1 MNMKRF
7 SASPDSS
14 DVRASAC
21 PEEEPPPKR
30 KQIYS
35 KEFQEMLDKLD
46 HEELGE
52 DDADSEDVGLMG
64 FGGCGEKKRRLNVDQ
79 VKALERSFEKEN
91 KLEPERKSR
100 LAEEL
105 GLQPRQVAIW
115 FQNRRA
121 RWKTKQLERDYGVL
135 KNDYDS
141 LRADYDFLDQ
151 ENKSLLSQL
160 MELKTKPKQQDR
172 AAENNPDNDFHVP
185 VEEECPASGSVV
197 VVVKPQFG
205 YGSEMDAS
213 SNIDDCSDALIKEE
227 TLEEEGEEPNPTKT
241 ATDTVMPMP
250 SPASVSY
257 LNQNNTSTAS
267 SGSSCTTSMFSWF
280 QGWDSRGPTSGTT
293 GKAAYT
299 HAYPRAN
306 VEEQHHG
313 WLNFFSVDQAPTL
326 HCYFTE
332 GDEK

>member
-7 SASPDSS
+7 CASPGSS
-14 DVRASAC
+14 HVWPSVC
-21 PEEEPPPKR
+21 PEEKPPLKR

-46 HEELGE
+46 QEELGE
-52 DDADSEDVGLMG
+52 DEADADNAGLFG
-64 FGGCGEKKRRLNVDQ
+64 FGGGAEKKRRLSVDQ

-91 KLEPERKSR
+91 KLEPERKNR

-121 RWKTKQLERDYGVL
+121 RWKTKQLERDYGML
-135 KNDYDS
+135 KSDYDS
-141 LRADYDFLDQ
+141 LRVDYDSLDQ

-160 MELKTKPKQQDR
+160 TELKGKLKQQAR
-172 AAENNPDNDFHVP
+172 VAENNPESDRQV
-185 VEEECPASGSVV
+185 VAEEECPVSGSVV

-205 YGSEMDAS
+205 YCSETDAS
-213 SNIDDCSDALIKEE
+213 SDSDDCSDAVVKEE
-227 TLEEEGEEPNPTKT
+227 VLEEEGEDPNLMKT
-241 ATDTVMPMP
+241 EADAVMPMS
-250 SPASVSY
+250 SPASVSS

-280 QGWDSRGPTSGTT
+280 QGWDLRGPTSGTT
-293 GKAAYT
+293 GKAAY
-299 HAYPRAN
+299 ANPYPRVN
-306 VEEQHHG
+306 VEEHQHG
-313 WLNFFSVDQAPTL
+313 WLNFFSVDHAPTL